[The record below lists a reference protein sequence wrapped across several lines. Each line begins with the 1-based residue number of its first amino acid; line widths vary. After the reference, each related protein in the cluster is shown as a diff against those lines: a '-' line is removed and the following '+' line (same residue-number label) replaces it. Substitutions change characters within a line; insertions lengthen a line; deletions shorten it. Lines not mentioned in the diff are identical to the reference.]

1 MTDNPLY
8 LLGVIFKKQIK
19 SHDIK
24 FKGQIKLKNIS
35 NLIKFN
41 PKKTKYSIDSKEL
54 SELIYII
61 NKQSNNLYA
70 EHIFKKIS
78 ANYFRKSGSWRDS
91 QKIMRFFL
99 NKKVKIDNS
108 EFNIEDGS
116 GLSKYNSVTTS
127 SIINLLEYATKRDY
141 FNDFY
146 NSLPIAGLDGTLLK
160 RFKCFFVQ
168 SD

>member
-1 MTDNPLY
+1 MSEDFTY
-8 LLGVIFKKQIK
+8 LENLISNRKVVRNYKKIEF
-19 SHDIK
+19 DPE
-24 FKGQIKLKNIS
+24 KLKNIS

-146 NSLPIAGLDGTLLK
+146 NSLPIAAVSYTHLTLPTI
-160 RFKCFFVQ
+160 CSV
-168 SD
+168 

>member
-70 EHIFKKIS
+70 EHILKKFQLTILGRV
-78 ANYFRKSGSWRDS
+78 AHGV
-91 QKIMRFFL
+91 IP
-99 NKKVKIDNS
+99 KK
-108 EFNIEDGS
+108 
-116 GLSKYNSVTTS
+116 L
-127 SIINLLEYATKRDY
+127 
-141 FNDFY
+141 
-146 NSLPIAGLDGTLLK
+146 
-160 RFKCFFVQ
+160 
-168 SD
+168 